1 MNHVW
6 IWYNLLRMS
15 FTAFEFLPLVA
26 ATFALYWSVAAFG
39 AKAQNLILILASTL
53 FYAAFN
59 PHFCLMLF
67 AEALL
72 AYLAG
77 LAAARS
83 HSKFLMPALIVV
95 LLAPLAVFKYCNF
108 FVDSF
113 VTFLPSNLQPPIFN
127 LILPVGISF
136 YTFMAVGYV
145 IDVRRKTIGPERD
158 PFRFLAFM
166 TFFPQLTAGPIGRA
180 PALLPQFE
188 GIRRFDRALAVDG
201 CRRILWGAF
210 KKLVVADLAAA
221 AVAPVFDR
229 PSAFGAATLW
239 LGALVFTIQ
248 IYADFSG
255 YSDMAIG
262 IGRLFGIRLAEN
274 FRLPYFATNIADFW
288 RRWHMSLTTW
298 FRDYV
303 YFPLGGSRCAKA
315 KVVRNTLIVFLV
327 SGLWHGA
334 AWTFVLWGFIHGLF
348 FLPKLC
354 LRPVRLPPAAKW
366 LLTFTGVMLAW
377 ILFRA
382 PDFASAAAYF
392 KGLVTPGGNGAPGGL
407 LDCLP
412 YAAIMFAAEGWKRN
426 CDHPLDLDLPKALRW
441 TLYFAL
447 IILIFFARPQNSQ
460 FIYAQ
465 F

>member
-1 MNHVW
+1 
-6 IWYNLLRMS
+6 MS
-15 FTAFEFLPLVA
+15 FTAFEFLPLAVT
-26 ATFALYWSVAAFG
+26 TFVGYWSATRHG
-39 AKAQNLILILASTL
+39 AKVQNLILILASFL
-53 FYAAFN
+53 FYAAFS
-59 PHFCLMLF
+59 PGFCILLF
-67 AEALL
+67 AEAAL

-83 HSKFLMPALIVV
+83 NSKPLLTVSIVI
-95 LLAPLAVFKYCNF
+95 LLAPLAVFKYYDF
-108 FVDSF
+108 FVNSLAA
-113 VTFLPSNLQPPIFN
+113 VLPSESGPHSSSLNL
-127 LILPVGISF
+127 LLPVGISF

-145 IDVRRKTIGPERD
+145 LDVRRKAVRPETD
-158 PFRFLAFM
+158 PLKFLAFM

-180 PALLPQFE
+180 NLLLPQFGE
-188 GIRRFDRALAVDG
+188 VRRFNRALAVDG

-221 AVAPVFDR
+221 AVAPVFSH
-229 PSAFGAATLW
+229 PSAFNAATLW
-239 LGALVFTIQ
+239 TGALVFTIQ

-274 FRLPYFATNIADFW
+274 FKCPYFATNIADFW

-303 YFPLGGSRCAKA
+303 YIPLGGSRCAKA
-315 KVVRNTLIVFLV
+315 KVIRNTLIVFLV

-354 LRPVRLPPAAKW
+354 LRPVRLPLAGKW

-382 PDFASAAAYF
+382 PDCAAAAAYF
-392 KGLVTPGGNGAPGGL
+392 KGLVTPGGSGAPGGL

-412 YAAIMFAAEGWKRN
+412 YTAIMFAAEAWKQN
-426 CDHPLDLDLPKALRW
+426 CDHPLNLNFPKAWRW
-441 TLYFAL
+441 ALYFAI
-447 IILIFFARPQNSQ
+447 IILIFFARPQTSQ